1 MCLGGGQQQQPA
13 EPEITYQGPS
23 QADLDANRRALDDYK
38 ASAEAQQALFATQLQ
53 QQISEAQAE
62 TARIQAKY
70 DEEIASATTA
80 AANAGVQEATDI
92 YTVTAAQTAAPSAET
107 TAAIKPKKN
116 QRRSLK
122 IATGNT
128 ANQAGS
134 GLNIGL

>member
-23 QADLDANRRALDDYK
+23 QADLDANQKALDDYK

-70 DEEIASATTA
+70 DEEIATATTA

-92 YTVTAAQTAAPSAET
+92 YTCLLYTSPS
-107 TAAIKPKKN
+107 P
-116 QRRSLK
+116 RD
-122 IATGNT
+122 
-128 ANQAGS
+128 
-134 GLNIGL
+134 